1 MGRKN
6 KSNKK
11 KQQNKQQKTEKV
23 RLVSF
28 FKSKVESEDNEEE
41 IIEEE
46 IKPLY
51 SKVGGIIITISE
63 SEDED
68 GKKVGSI
75 KREK

>member
-1 MGRKN
+1 MGRRN
-6 KSNKK
+6 RSNKR
-11 KQQNKQQKTEKV
+11 KQQKIKES
-23 RLVSF
+23 RSVSF
-28 FKSKVESEDNEEE
+28 FKNKVESEVGEEE
-41 IIEEE
+41 ILEEE